1 MIYIGI
7 DPGMNGGIAAINTI
21 GQVLHIDRMP
31 ATERDILT
39 SLEAIDAIQHA
50 VRDYG
55 RACVIERAQAM
66 PGQGVVSMFTYGR
79 GYGALLMA
87 LTALGIRFD
96 EITSP
101 VWQTVM
107 RCRSKGNKNVTKRR
121 AQQLFPSVKVT
132 HAIAD
137 ALLIAEFCRR
147 RERGSSG
154 EESKGA
160 APGRE
165 GRQPDRADGGQAGA
179 WRYPQGIT
187 QHGGP
192 RAAES
197 DLAGAR
203 AASQPAA
210 RQPLRR
216 HR

>member
-7 DPGMNGGIAAINTI
+7 DPGVNGGIAALADWGVVYVTK
-21 GQVLHIDRMP
+21 MP
-31 ATERDILT
+31 ATEADIL
-39 SLEAIDAIQHA
+39 EALRTIDANTAHG
-50 VRDYG
+50 YG
-55 RACVIERAQAM
+55 RVAVIERAQAM
-66 PGQGVVSMFTYGR
+66 PGQGVTSMFTYGR

-87 LTALGIRFD
+87 LTAVGIKFD

-101 VWQTVM
+101 VWQAVLH
-107 RCRSKGNKNVTKRR
+107 CRSKGNKNVTKRR

-132 HAIAD
+132 HALAD

-154 EESKGA
+154 KETEGP
-160 APGRE
+160 APQRQ
-165 GRQPDRADGGQAGA
+165 GRQSRGETGGQAGP
-179 WRYPQGIT
+179 WRYPKGVT

-197 DLAGAR
+197 DLAGLG
-203 AASQPAA
+203 AASQPAP
-210 RQPLRR
+210 RQPVRR